1 MNLNVCHIHFI
12 NGLVMLHTTGSAYA
26 RRIFVVSGNE
36 SDKGTSDTW
45 RPMVASQMDNIGG
58 SKTTTTSVGKL
69 VDLDDANNSPSG
81 DSKL

>member
-1 MNLNVCHIHFI
+1 
-12 NGLVMLHTTGSAYA
+12 MLHRTYSAHS

-36 SDKGTSDTW
+36 TDKGTSDAW